1 MIHSS
6 QWPKVAVVVLNW
18 NNLPDTLACLR
29 SVAGLDYPNSYSIV
43 VDNGSTDGLADQILA
58 AFPTAEVLRLEA
70 NLGYAE
76 GNNVG
81 IRHAL
86 AAGAD
91 YVLILNNDTLV
102 HPSMLAELVAVA
114 EESPQMGMA
123 GPTMYC
129 VAPSDVLFAAGSFI
143 CWARGSLRHRGMFE
157 PATRYAQLQ
166 QPEPVD
172 FIVGCGLLVRRKVIE
187 AVGGYNPAYYLNFE
201 DVEWGVKAWR
211 AGFEVWH
218 VPKAVM
224 WHKVSATL
232 GRASP
237 ANTYYMTR
245 NALLFFWR
253 NAPAHL
259 RWLAVSR
266 ILLRT
271 LRTISAW
278 TLKPQYRCQE
288 AFLRKRDAN
297 LLALR
302 DFFQGRFGK
311 MGSDVMHVCY
321 GGEHTE

>member
-1 MIHSS
+1 MIYPSR
-6 QWPKVAVVVLNW
+6 WPRVAIVILNW
-18 NNLPDTLACLR
+18 NNAPDTLACLR
-29 SVAGLDYPNSYSIV
+29 SVVGLDYPRYHVIV
-43 VDNGSTDGLADQILA
+43 VDNGSTDGSADRICA
-58 AFPTAEVLRLEA
+58 AFPQVEVLRLEA

-81 IRHAL
+81 IAQAL

-91 YVLILNNDTLV
+91 HVLILNNDTLV
-102 HPSMLAELVAVA
+102 HPSMLAGLVAVV
-114 EESPQMGMA
+114 EGFPRVGMA

-129 VAPSDVLFAAGSFI
+129 ANPADVLFAAGSFI
-143 CWARGSLRHRGMFE
+143 RWARGSLRHRGMFE
-157 PATRYAQLQ
+157 PATRYAQLRR
-166 QPEPVD
+166 PEPVD
-172 FIVGCGLLVRRKVIE
+172 FIVGCGVLVRRKVIE
-187 AVGGYNPAYYLNFE
+187 TVGGYNPAYYLNFE

-218 VPKAVM
+218 VPQAVM

-271 LRTISAW
+271 LRTVSAW
-278 TLKPQYRCQE
+278 TLKPQYRQE
-288 AFLRKRDAN
+288 IFLRRRDAN

-302 DFFQGRFGK
+302 DFFQGRWGE
-311 MGSDVMHVCY
+311 MGPDVLRVCY
-321 GGEHTE
+321 GGEHTQ